1 MGLVPYKNEVYL
13 DWSDEKNVEAM
24 QAALKDV
31 GSRLDRSYPA
41 IIGGERVETD
51 GEIVSVNPADP
62 SQVVGRTA
70 SATEREADMALDT
83 ATRAFETWSRTAPE
97 ARARI
102 LLRASAIMKRRKFEL
117 LAWEAYEGGKPWFE
131 ADAQVAEAIDFLEY
145 YAREM
150 LRLKDGVEIYSVPG
164 EESRY
169 TYQPMGVG
177 VIIAP
182 WNFPTAILTG
192 MSSAAIVTGNTIIM
206 KPSEFTSVIGA
217 VVAEIFEEA
226 GLPEGVL
233 NFLPG
238 YGSEVGDYLV
248 EDARTRFISFT
259 GSMKTGLRINELAAR
274 QIEHQRWVKRVIAE
288 MGGKDAMVIDDSADL
303 DSAASDIVKSAY
315 GYSGQKCSAA
325 SRAILHADVYDEV
338 LDKVVQRAKALK
350 IGGPENAEVN
360 VGPVISEPQFEKVSS
375 YVDVGKQEGDRV
387 LGEDPGD
394 PQRGYFISPTIFEVD
409 REARVAREEIFGPV
423 LSVIKAS
430 DFDEAI
436 QEPRSSRAG
445 APGVQG
451 WQRLLQPQ
459 HHRCPR
465 RRPALRG
472 FRHERHRLQGRRP
485 RLPAAAHARQ
495 DGGREILMGM
505 SARALSGARQP
516 KRAAYS
522 EVLRPSLARPNL
534 PERMVAAC
542 MTGLR
547 AGP

>member
-1 MGLVPYKNEVYL
+1 
-13 DWSDEKNVEAM
+13 
-24 QAALKDV
+24 
-31 GSRLDRSYPA
+31 
-41 IIGGERVETD
+41 
-51 GEIVSVNPADP
+51 
-62 SQVVGRTA
+62 
-70 SATEREADMALDT
+70 MALET
-83 ATRAFETWSRTAPE
+83 ATDAFEHWSRTSPE

-102 LLRASAIMKRRKFEL
+102 LLRASAIMKRRRFEL
-117 LAWEAYEGGKPWFE
+117 LAFEAYEGGKPWAE

-206 KPSEFTSVIGA
+206 KPSEFTPVIGA

-233 NFLPG
+233 NFVPG

-274 QIEHQRWVKRVIAE
+274 QIENQRWVKRVIAE
-288 MGGKDAMVIDDSADL
+288 MGGKDAMVIDESADL
-303 DSAASDIVKSAY
+303 DSAAADIVKSAY

-338 LDKVVQRAKALK
+338 LDRVVEKARALK
-350 IGGPENAEVN
+350 IGVPAEGGADVN

-375 YVDVGKQEGDRV
+375 YVDAGKQEGERV

-394 PQRGYFISPTIFEVD
+394 PESGYFVSPTIFEVERD
-409 REARVAREEIFGPV
+409 ARVAREEIFGPV
-423 LSVIKAS
+423 LSVIKAR
-430 DFDEAI
+430 DFDEALRFANDSPYGLTGGVYSKNRDHL
-436 QEPRSSRAG
+436 ERARREFKAGNVYFNRGITG
-445 APGVQG
+445 ALVGVQPFG
-451 WQRLLQPQ
+451 
-459 HHRCPR
+459 
-465 RRPALRG
+465 G
-472 FRHERHRLQGRRP
+472 F
-485 RLPAAAHARQ
+485 
-495 DGGREILMGM
+495 GM
-505 SARALSGARQP
+505 SGTDSKAGGPDYLP
-516 KRAAYS
+516 
-522 EVLRPSLARPNL
+522 LHMLARTVV
-534 PERMVAAC
+534 ERF
-542 MTGLR
+542 
-547 AGP
+547 

>member
-1 MGLVPYKNEVYL
+1 MGLIPYKNEVYL
-13 DWSDEKNVEAM
+13 DWSEEKNVEAM
-24 QAALKDV
+24 RAALREV

-41 IIGGERVETD
+41 IIGGRRVETD

-70 SATEREADMALDT
+70 RATEREADMALET
-83 ATRAFETWSRTAPE
+83 ATSAFETWSRTSPE

-102 LLRASAIMKRRKFEL
+102 LLRASAIMKRRRFEL
-117 LAWEAYEGGKPWFE
+117 LAWEAYEGGKPWAE

-145 YAREM
+145 YSREM
-150 LRLKDGVEIYSVPG
+150 LRLKDGLEIYSVPG

-177 VIIAP
+177 VVIAP

-192 MSSAAIVTGNTIIM
+192 MSSAAIVTGNTIVM

-274 QIEHQRWVKRVIAE
+274 QIENQRWIKRVITE
-288 MGGKDAMVIDDSADL
+288 MGGKDAMIIDDSADL
-303 DSAASDIVKSAY
+303 DAAAADIVTSAY
-315 GYSGQKCSAA
+315 GYAGQKCSAA
-325 SRAILHADVYDEV
+325 SRAILHKDIHDEV
-338 LDKVVQRAKALK
+338 LQRVLEKARALK
-350 IGGPENAEVN
+350 VGAPEAPDVT

-375 YVDVGKQEGDRV
+375 YIDVGKGEGERL

-394 PQRGYFISPTIFEVD
+394 PEKGYFVSPTLFEVD
-409 REARVAREEIFGPV
+409 PKARVAQEEIFGPV
-423 LSVIKAS
+423 LSVIQAR
-430 DFDEAI
+430 DFEDALRIANDNPYGLTGGVYSKNRDHLELARH
-436 QEPRSSRAG
+436 EFRAG
-445 APGVQG
+445 NVYFNRKITGALVGVQPFG
-451 WQRLLQPQ
+451 
-459 HHRCPR
+459 
-465 RRPALRG
+465 G
-472 FRHERHRLQGRRP
+472 FCMSGTDSKAGGPDYLPLHMLAKTVVERF
-485 RLPAAAHARQ
+485 
-495 DGGREILMGM
+495 
-505 SARALSGARQP
+505 
-516 KRAAYS
+516 
-522 EVLRPSLARPNL
+522 
-534 PERMVAAC
+534 
-542 MTGLR
+542 
-547 AGP
+547 

>member
-1 MGLVPYKNEVYL
+1 VGLIPYKNEPYL
-13 DWSDEKNVEAM
+13 DWSDEKNVLAM

-31 GSRLDRSYPA
+31 GSLLDRSYPA
-41 IIGGERVETD
+41 IIGGKRVETN
-51 GEIVSVNPADP
+51 GEIVSVNPANP
-62 SQVVGRTA
+62 SQTVGRTA
-70 SATEREADMALDT
+70 SATEREADMALET
-83 ATRAFETWSRTAPE
+83 ATSTFETWSRTSPE

-102 LLRASAIMKRRKFEL
+102 ILRASAIMKRRKFEL
-117 LAWEAYEGGKPWFE
+117 LAWEVYEGGKPWAE

-150 LRLKDGVEIYSVPG
+150 LRLKDGVEIYAIPG

-177 VIIAP
+177 VVIAP

-206 KPSEFTSVIGA
+206 KPSEFTPVIGA

-259 GSMKTGLRINELAAR
+259 GSMNTGLRINERAAR
-274 QIEHQRWVKRVIAE
+274 QIENQRWVKRVIAE

-303 DSAASDIVKSAY
+303 DSAAADIVKSAY

-325 SRAILHADVYDEV
+325 SRAILHEDVYDEV
-338 LDKVVQRAKALK
+338 LDKVLERARTLK
-350 IGGPENAEVN
+350 IGTPETPDVN

-375 YVDVGKQEGDRV
+375 YVDAGKAEGERL

-394 PQRGYFISPTIFEVD
+394 PDKGYFVSPTVFEVE
-409 REARVAREEIFGPV
+409 RNARVAQEEIFGPV
-423 LSVIKAS
+423 LSVIKAR
-430 DFDEAI
+430 DFDNALEIANDSPFGLTGGVYSKNR
-436 QEPRSSRAG
+436 EHLERARREFKAGNVYFNRGITG
-445 APGVQG
+445 ALVGVQPFG
-451 WQRLLQPQ
+451 
-459 HHRCPR
+459 
-465 RRPALRG
+465 G
-472 FRHERHRLQGRRP
+472 F
-485 RLPAAAHARQ
+485 
-495 DGGREILMGM
+495 GM
-505 SARALSGARQP
+505 SGTDSKAGGPDYLP
-516 KRAAYS
+516 
-522 EVLRPSLARPNL
+522 LHMLAKTVV
-534 PERMVAAC
+534 ERF
-542 MTGLR
+542 
-547 AGP
+547 

>member
-1 MGLVPYKNEVYL
+1 MGLIPYRNEVYL

-24 QAALKDV
+24 RAALKDV

-41 IIGGERVETD
+41 IIGGRHVETE

-97 ARARI
+97 ARART

-117 LAWEAYEGGKPWFE
+117 LAWEAYEGGKPWAE

-150 LRLKDGVEIYSVPG
+150 LRLGDGVEIYSVPG

-192 MSSAAIVTGNTIIM
+192 MSSAAIVAGNTIIM

-226 GLPEGVL
+226 GLPDGVL

-238 YGSEVGDYLV
+238 YGYEIGDYLV
-248 EDARTRFISFT
+248 QDARTRFISFT
-259 GSMKTGLRINELAAR
+259 GSMKTGLRINELAAK
-274 QIEHQRWVKRVIAE
+274 QIERQRWVKRVIAE

-303 DSAASDIVKSAY
+303 DSAAADIVKSAY

-325 SRAILHADVYDEV
+325 SRAILHADIY
-338 LDKVVQRAKALK
+338 
-350 IGGPENAEVN
+350 

-375 YVDVGKQEGDRV
+375 YVNVGKQEGDRV

-394 PQRGYFISPTIFEVD
+394 PQSGYFISPTIFEVE

-423 LSVIKAS
+423 LSVIKAG
-430 DFDEAI
+430 DFDEALRVANDSPYGLTGGVYSKNRDHL
-436 QEPRSSRAG
+436 ERARREFKAGNVYFNRSITG
-445 APGVQG
+445 ALVGVQPFG
-451 WQRLLQPQ
+451 
-459 HHRCPR
+459 
-465 RRPALRG
+465 G
-472 FRHERHRLQGRRP
+472 F
-485 RLPAAAHARQ
+485 
-495 DGGREILMGM
+495 GM
-505 SARALSGARQP
+505 SGTDSKAGGPDYLP
-516 KRAAYS
+516 
-522 EVLRPSLARPNL
+522 LHMLAKTVI
-534 PERMVAAC
+534 ERF
-542 MTGLR
+542 
-547 AGP
+547 